1 MVGYL
6 GDSVFKNL
14 VLPYLVELY
23 AVVKPNNRIF
33 HSDGTLQWIWKT
45 ICKEVDVLFS
55 FDPSLDIDKIRQENK
70 DIFLIGNIDPVKI
83 MLEEKSEEIVKI
95 SWEKIRAGGKNFALG
110 LGGELVSG
118 TPEENIKVISYLQ
131 DEF

>member
-1 MVGYL
+1 MIG
-6 GDSVFKNL
+6 
-14 VLPYLVELY
+14 LY
-23 AVVKPNNRIF
+23 TIAKPNHRIF

-83 MLEEKSEEIVKI
+83 MLE
-95 SWEKIRAGGKNFALG
+95 G
-110 LGGELVSG
+110 
-118 TPEENIKVISYLQ
+118 
-131 DEF
+131 